1 MPLGSLHPPAIIH
14 IASRT
19 KFSCMRKREEGLFFF
34 EDNRIFLNRSRNMS
48 STPSGPL
55 LSAHNIF
62 SISLISLR
70 IYPFACAHFP
80 PCPAFTALISVRMS
94 SCSQTPANKLQHAS
108 GPFCARGREKRQPKS
123 PSNPLHAAVKPPHLF
138 SCMCITSP
146 IYFSIGNRFSSAFSL
161 LLDLHLH
168 PNHTAFTLF

>member
-1 MPLGSLHPPAIIH
+1 MPLGSLHRPAIIH
-14 IASRT
+14 IVRRT
-19 KFSCMRKREEGLFFF
+19 KFSCMRKREEGLLFF

-55 LSAHNIF
+55 F

-94 SCSQTPANKLQHAS
+94 SSSQTPANKLQHAS
-108 GPFCARGREKRQPKS
+108 GPLCARGREKRQPKS
-123 PSNPLHAAVKPPHLF
+123 PSNPLHAAVKPHQLS
-138 SCMCITSP
+138 SCMRITSP